1 MKCERERMRS
11 VLENCILISDHWRP
25 KSGVLS
31 CVFDVS
37 LCTISLRHLDR
48 LFRVN
53 ENVKIAKEESPRYV
67 NVDCV
72 EQGKKEKEE

>member
-1 MKCERERMRS
+1 MFE
-11 VLENCILISDHWRP
+11 
-25 KSGVLS
+25 
-31 CVFDVS
+31 VS